1 MENVKDDIDEAA
13 NLDLL
18 SGSHFQINPNPNPT
32 LSQQKPT
39 TLATKKNIENFCK
52 TRPKID
58 EKLVEQSISCAHQR
72 PQMSG
77 SKMPGKMKRQL
88 EEYKEINDSEIGCNF
103 FESFMVIGAD
113 KKELLQDRMILPPKV
128 FYKYPDLY
136 KNAQQRDS
144 ILSHFAFPFGV
155 ESKEILMTDSLSQ
168 INEIIFS
175 NNIAESNN
183 NCFVFVVK
191 SE

>member
-1 MENVKDDIDEAA
+1 
-13 NLDLL
+13 
-18 SGSHFQINPNPNPT
+18 
-32 LSQQKPT
+32 
-39 TLATKKNIENFCK
+39 
-52 TRPKID
+52 
-58 EKLVEQSISCAHQR
+58 
-72 PQMSG
+72 
-77 SKMPGKMKRQL
+77 MPGAKKRQL
-88 EEYKEINDSEIGCNF
+88 EEYKEINDTEIGSNF
-103 FESFMVIGAD
+103 FESFMVMGAD
-113 KKELLQDRMILPPKV
+113 KQELIAKGGDFLVPPLAPKV

-155 ESKEILMTDSLSQ
+155 ESQEIQMTDSLSQ